1 MGKHILDMSDDANE
15 MEAFQEDLENAD
27 VEIEEF
33 DDVKPTRSK
42 KGLGMISVGLLLITA
57 ALLIVLYNRIDD
69 YLAGQDS
76 KYYEEMLVDRMKDYV
91 PEPEEEGNPF
101 LEDETKEMPTIIMDG
116 NEYIGILIV
125 PEYNLSLPVMKDW
138 DYTKLKT
145 APCRFTGSYFTND
158 LVICGHN
165 YPSHFSNMKW
175 IPLGSEIDFLA
186 VDGTVYV
193 YEVANIEIV
202 DGNDMAGMI
211 SDPEETW
218 DMTLF
223 TCTTGGRARSAVRCT
238 QISGAKTSYY
248 ETHMKEVEDETGA
261 AAE

>member
-1 MGKHILDMSDDANE
+1 MGKHILDVSDDANE
-15 MEAFQEDLENAD
+15 MNAYQD
-27 VEIEEF
+27 FDDAEMEVDEF
-33 DDVKPTRSK
+33 DDDKPTRNK

-76 KYYEEMLVDRMKDYV
+76 QYYEEILVQKMEEFV
-91 PEPEEEGNPF
+91 PEPEDPYIEI
-101 LEDETKEMPTIIMDG
+101 EDKEMPTIIMDG